1 MLQRLGPVVVVL
13 IVGAAGAWG
22 GGPAGL
28 QPGAYEVEVGLEL
41 PHIEGATARQTA
53 IVCLT
58 EEERGGTF
66 GLAVLSDNNPLA
78 RCPAE
83 NVRLESDTL
92 TFDIICQG
100 GNAARGSATYALSTD
115 RFHGRIAM
123 KMGGKNMTM
132 AETQSGRRIGA
143 CEHAAAPRP

>member
-1 MLQRLGPVVVVL
+1 MR
-13 IVGAAGAWG
+13 
-22 GGPAGL
+22 
-28 QPGAYEVEVGLEL
+28 LEL

-58 EEERGGTF
+58 EEERGGAF
-66 GLAVLSDNNPLA
+66 GGG
-78 RCPAE
+78 AE
-83 NVRLESDTL
+83 RQQSTREVPGRERALESDTL

>member
-28 QPGAYEVEVGLEL
+28 QPGAYEVEVRLEL

-58 EEERGGTF
+58 EGNAAGRP
-66 GLAVLSDNNPLA
+66 AVLSDNNPLA

-83 NVRLESDTL
+83 ERAPGKRYADVRRHL
-92 TFDIICQG
+92 CQG

-143 CEHAAAPRP
+143 CEAAAPRS